1 MQNENLSQFSSDIK
15 LHKIP
20 WLVSLAFFPTVVL
33 LLITILSIMQEK
45 KIFGMICIIWE
56 EIILKKSMLSHEKM
70 GIVNIVNQVWENFWD
85 GKTNT
90 IL

>member
-45 KIFGMICIIWE
+45 KYLG
-56 EIILKKSMLSHEKM
+56 
-70 GIVNIVNQVWENFWD
+70 
-85 GKTNT
+85 
-90 IL
+90 